1 MELRDYLKV
10 LRRRWRLIATV
21 VLLAI
26 AASAA
31 ATVQM
36 TPKYASTV
44 RLFVSAQSGDTVD
57 AYQGSLLSEQR
68 VASYADIVTG
78 PEIAQRV
85 VDRLDLD
92 ESRAALSRQIK
103 AEVAPNTVILRITVI
118 DASPRRAQR
127 LAMAVATEFTSF
139 VQQLETAPGKKQ
151 PPIKAS
157 VLGPPETPRNPVEPR
172 PIRNLGIGA
181 VLGLLL
187 GIGMAALRDSLDTSI
202 RRADDLTQL
211 VGAPNLSSMPFDHRA
226 GKRRIITDL
235 DASAPRVEAFR
246 VLRTNLQF
254 TNVDQ
259 PSKVFVLTSSV
270 PDEGKTSTACNL
282 AITLA
287 QAGKR
292 VVLVEGDLRRPRIA
306 EYLGLE
312 PAIGLT
318 TVLIGRVAL
327 STALQEWGTPG
338 LSVLTS
344 GQLPPDPA
352 ELLQS
357 KAMAGVVDELRRSF
371 DVVLIDSPPLLP
383 VTDGALLAAQAH
395 GALLVVRFGMTTRD
409 QVRGSV
415 ERLNSVHA
423 RLVGTVLNRCP
434 QRGTA
439 ESYGYGYGYQ
449 RRTPAI
455 TGRSPSPN
463 AKMPSPGGHAL
474 DVVGGGRR
482 SKK

>member
-1 MELRDYLKV
+1 M
-10 LRRRWRLIATV
+10 
-21 VLLAI
+21 LLAI

-31 ATVQM
+31 ATMQM

-44 RLFVSAQSGDTVD
+44 RMFVSAQSGDTVD

-78 PEIAQRV
+78 PEIARRV

-92 ESRAALSRQIK
+92 ESPSALSGQIR
-103 AEVAPNTVILRITVI
+103 ADVASNTIILRITVL
-118 DASPRRAQR
+118 DADPRRAQR
-127 LAMAVATEFTSF
+127 LATAVATEFTSF
-139 VQQLETAPGKKQ
+139 VQRLETPPGKKQ

-157 VLGPPETPRNPVEPR
+157 VLGTPETPRSPVEPT

-187 GIGMAALRDSLDTSI
+187 GIGAAALRDSLDTSI
-202 RRADDLTQL
+202 RRADDLNQL
-211 VGAPNLSSMPFDHRA
+211 VGAPNLSSMPFDPAA
-226 GKRRIITDL
+226 GKLPIITDL
-235 DASAPRVEAFR
+235 SAGAPRVEAFR

-259 PSKVFVLTSSV
+259 PSKVFVITSSV
-270 PDEGKTSTACNL
+270 PDEGKTSTSCNL
-282 AITLA
+282 AIALA
-287 QAGKR
+287 QAGSR
-292 VVLVEGDLRRPRIA
+292 VALVEGDLRRPRVA

-312 PAIGLT
+312 PAVGLT

-327 STALQEWGTPG
+327 TNALQEWGTPG

-344 GQLPPDPA
+344 GEVPPDPA

-357 KAMAGVVDELRRSF
+357 KAMAGVIEELRRSF
-371 DVVLIDSPPLLP
+371 DVVLIDAPPLLP

-395 GALLVVRFGMTTRD
+395 GALLVVRFGRTTRD
-409 QVRGSV
+409 QVRSSV
-415 ERLNSVHA
+415 ERLDSVHA

-434 QRGTA
+434 QRDNAG
-439 ESYGYGYGYQ
+439 SYGYSYSYSS
-449 RRTPAI
+449 RTPKKS
-455 TGRSPSPN
+455 TSRSTSPD
-463 AKMPSPGGHAL
+463 AKVPTPADRTL
-474 DVVGGGRR
+474 DAVGGRR
-482 SKK
+482 PDEK